1 MRNRGSTIL
10 EPSGQAAYW
19 KLVVTGNGER
29 VMADPYGYIDG
40 GAVPGGAYDFCCVFK
55 PWKGEALPQLLSP
68 ALAKM
73 INSSEMLAFV
83 QRRAHFGTWTQPDP
97 CAPPVRASIVLT
109 TRGIVWANQSAH
121 AASPSSS
128 LGHQSRCSTVLLL
141 SSGSHSHSTE

>member
-19 KLVVTGNGER
+19 KLVVTGDGER

-109 TRGIVWANQSAH
+109 TRGIVWANQSA
-121 AASPSSS
+121 S
-128 LGHQSRCSTVLLL
+128 LAV
-141 SSGSHSHSTE
+141 

>member
-1 MRNRGSTIL
+1 VRIRGSTIL
-10 EPSGQAAYW
+10 EPSSQAAYW
-19 KLVVTGNGER
+19 KLVVTGDGER

-97 CAPPVRASIVLT
+97 CAPPVRASMCVCVCVCVCACACVRACVCVVLT
-109 TRGIVWANQSAH
+109 TRGIVWANQSA
-121 AASPSSS
+121 S
-128 LGHQSRCSTVLLL
+128 LAV
-141 SSGSHSHSTE
+141 